1 MAPSPVPRGDP
12 GSSPEDS
19 YCYGTATRCNC
30 TPLCYAM
37 LYLTLRG
44 TTCSIGTGQRSLEA
58 NVEKADGLGHDHA
71 GSAAVRIAMVLAH
84 AYDRVEIP
92 PTKMVTTRVNL
103 FRAILP
109 ERQDHYRP
117 TTCHPARRLA
127 PASSRS
133 SPIFTAARWSDTRA
147 SPKWWSACSA

>member
-1 MAPSPVPRGDP
+1 
-12 GSSPEDS
+12 
-19 YCYGTATRCNC
+19 
-30 TPLCYAM
+30 M

-109 ERQDHYRP
+109 SGK
-117 TTCHPARRLA
+117 TITARRHATRLA
-127 PASSRS
+127 VWPRHRHARHLFSRL
-133 SPIFTAARWSDTRA
+133 PDGRIRAPRRNGGVLVRPEDFPRRDHKHPLARGR
-147 SPKWWSACSA
+147 

>member
-1 MAPSPVPRGDP
+1 
-12 GSSPEDS
+12 
-19 YCYGTATRCNC
+19 
-30 TPLCYAM
+30 M

-109 ERQDHYRP
+109 SGKTITAEPPDDMPPGSPFGPGIVTLVTYFHGCQMVGY
-117 TTCHPARRLA
+117 ARLA
-127 PASSRS
+127 EMVECLFGLKISQGAITNILSR
-133 SPIFTAARWSDTRA
+133 AAADAPRRRTDQ
-147 SPKWWSACSA
+147 